1 MDKELIITDLCS
13 ETITE
18 ILKLVK
24 ENKAIVQK
32 VLNRAKTI
40 RSDQGFNDSASSF
53 HSAQQTVVNGLAQS
67 YEEQLMQSSAYQKA
81 QSAAAEVLL
90 ARNLELLEE
99 KYELGKR
106 SGSVLLM

>member
-1 MDKELIITDLCS
+1 MKDLCS
-13 ETITE
+13 ETLNE

-40 RSDQGFNDSASSF
+40 RSDQGFNDRESSF
-53 HSAQQTVVNGLAQS
+53 HSAQQTVAYGLAQS

-81 QSAAAEVLL
+81 QSAAAEELL
-90 ARNLELLEE
+90 AGKLELLEE

-106 SGSVLLM
+106 SGSLLLK